1 MHVYLG
7 MKIDFTKKGKGKFS
21 MIHYIN
27 AMLEKVPD
35 DMKGKAAIAAGK
47 HIFVVNEDDPKKL
60 SEEDAVMFHHNT
72 AKLIFS
78 AKLARP
84 DTHLSVAFLSTRV
97 KLPNTYDY
105 KKLTTVLNYLR
116 RTLGL
121 SLILGMYNSG
131 SIKWYID
138 RAFAIHDDIKAK
150 PGK

>member
-72 AKLIFS
+72 AKLLFLAKRARPERQINVAFLCTRVNGPVTDDS
-78 AKLARP
+78 KKLAR
-84 DTHLSVAFLSTRV
+84 VM
-97 KLPNTYDY
+97 K
-105 KKLTTVLNYLR
+105 YLHE
-116 RTLGL
+116 TLGL
-121 SLILGMYNSG
+121 PLALGTDDSRSM
-131 SIKWYID
+131 KWNID
-138 RAFAIHDDIKAK
+138 AA
-150 PGK
+150 